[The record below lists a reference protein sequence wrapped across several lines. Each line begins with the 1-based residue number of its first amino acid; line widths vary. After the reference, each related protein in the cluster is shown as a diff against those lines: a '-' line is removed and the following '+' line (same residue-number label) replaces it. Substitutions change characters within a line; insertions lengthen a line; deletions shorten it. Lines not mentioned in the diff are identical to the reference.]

1 MLHKIVLVGN
11 VYQGLLWAARAR
23 ALLAVGLQIQDH
35 LADDLADHLSLFWLN
50 KQCKFDT
57 CINCVLLKSADQRRV
72 MICRMRGNC
81 VHMANNK
88 RIEGS
93 RQVLVARERYRAI
106 GECLGY
112 YYRC

>member
-1 MLHKIVLVGN
+1 M
-11 VYQGLLWAARAR
+11 YQGLLWAARAR
-23 ALLAVGLQIQDH
+23 ARLAVGLQIQDH

-50 KQCKFDT
+50 KQCKFDYT